1 MQTCIRPSWCHC
13 HLLSLASVKSRLI
26 FTFLVPAHP
35 SSPEKRAVKRARV
48 CMYFYGRSSFDKVYL
63 GCSFFIQCRIRL
75 ILHCYIILYQLLP
88 MRCYA
93 SLCSLAT
100 ADICFLIPDHPC
112 LLWINSHVVVCN
124 VHWFFFDCTW
134 MIDVWR
140 WCWYSCKTWA
150 CYWIRLHL
158 RTYAIT
164 CCRWLREHWRRIS
177 SRYRCRFI
185 RCRLIT
191 VGWYLIECFSTKTFQ
206 TSWVF
211 LVISLQKH
219 AHFTFLLSFVLS
231 TSIYD

>member
-26 FTFLVPAHP
+26 FTFLVLAHP
-35 SSPEKRAVKRARV
+35 SSPEKRAIKRARV
-48 CMYFYGRSSFDKVYL
+48 CMYFYGRSSFDKVYH

-124 VHWFFFDCTW
+124 VDWFFLIAHDDWCMKVMLIFLQNMSLLLNKTPPADIRNHVLP
-134 MIDVWR
+134 MIARALEANQQQIQV
-140 WCWYSCKTWA
+140 
-150 CYWIRLHL
+150 
-158 RTYAIT
+158 
-164 CCRWLREHWRRIS
+164 
-177 SRYRCRFI
+177 
-185 RCRLIT
+185 
-191 VGWYLIECFSTKTFQ
+191 Q
-206 TSWVF
+206 
-211 LVISLQKH
+211 
-219 AHFTFLLSFVLS
+219 
-231 TSIYD
+231 IYQV